1 MICFITQRH
10 HLEHKDTADDLQVD
24 HLVRASDSIGPLF
37 RVRTMVP
44 NMVGVRKR
52 PTRLVKSVTPA
63 SIMTGVVQPGLLLPR
78 SLLSSYSALLR

>member
-1 MICFITQRH
+1 MIHFLTQRH

-44 NMVGVRKR
+44 TRVGVRKR
-52 PTRLVKSVTPA
+52 LTRLVKSVTPA
-63 SIMTGVVQPGLLLPR
+63 SIMTGVVQPGVLLPQYPF
-78 SLLSSYSALLR
+78 SSVSALPR